1 MCFAPTVDCIIDLG
15 EFTMKNLRITV
26 NGTAYDVQVEE
37 LGEGAAPAA
46 PAASAPA
53 AKPAAP
59 AKSAAPAGAVGN
71 ISVKAPM
78 PGTVVNVVVTTG
90 QSVKAGDDLVFIEA
104 MKMETPVKAPQDATV
119 VTIEVSKGE
128 AVDSGKVLV
137 TLN

>member
-1 MCFAPTVDCIIDLG
+1 
-15 EFTMKNLRITV
+15 MKNFRITV

-37 LGEGAAPAA
+37 MGENAAPAA
-46 PAASAPA
+46 ASPAPVTASAPA
-53 AKPAAP
+53 PKKA
-59 AKSAAPAGAVGN
+59 AAPAGAVGN

-119 VTIEVSKGE
+119 ATIEVSKGE

>member
-1 MCFAPTVDCIIDLG
+1 
-15 EFTMKNLRITV
+15 MKNLRITV

-37 LGEGAAPAA
+37 LDAGAAPAA
-46 PAASAPA
+46 APAPAPA
-53 AKPAAP
+53 AK
-59 AKSAAPAGAVGN
+59 KSAAPAGAVGN

-90 QSVKAGDDLVFIEA
+90 QSVRAGDDLVFIEA
-104 MKMETPVKAPQDATV
+104 MKMETPVKAPQDGTV

-128 AVDSGKVLV
+128 AVDSGKVLI

>member
-1 MCFAPTVDCIIDLG
+1 
-15 EFTMKNLRITV
+15 MKNFRITV

-37 LGEGAAPAA
+37 MGENAAPAA
-46 PAASAPA
+46 AAPAPVTASAPA
-53 AKPAAP
+53 PKKA
-59 AKSAAPAGAVGN
+59 AAPAGAVGN

-119 VTIEVSKGE
+119 ATIEVSKGE